1 MKILIYGI
9 NFSPELTGIGKYTG
23 EMAYW
28 FADQG
33 HDVRV
38 ITAPPYYPEWQVHK
52 GYRANWFSTEQHDNL
67 RVYRCPLYV
76 PQKVSTL
83 KRLVHLASFSVS
95 SFFPLLSQIS
105 WKPDLVI
112 CIAPSLFCAP
122 GTLLLSKLTGCTSV
136 LHIQDFEVDAMLGLG
151 MTNAGMFARLA
162 SAFERWCLRSFQY
175 VSTISHSMLTRAGTK
190 GVKPES
196 LLLFPNWSE
205 VERFTS
211 VDPAAVQELSR
222 KFDIPPDH
230 KVVLYSGNIGEKQGL
245 EIVINAAK
253 ELVDQKILF
262 LIVGNGAG
270 KEKLETL
277 AAEQQLTNVSFLPL
291 QSYELLPT
299 LLKLADCHLVVQKR
313 GVADAVLPSKLTN
326 ILAVGGNAV
335 ITAEPETELG
345 KLCLSYPGIGVC
357 VEPEQTDALVA
368 GIKKAMR
375 LPAENETAK
384 EYASENLAKEN
395 ILQNFIKY
403 FR

>member
-1 MKILIYGI
+1 MRDL
-9 NFSPELTGIGKYTG
+9 
-23 EMAYW
+23 
-28 FADQG
+28 FA
-33 HDVRV
+33 
-38 ITAPPYYPEWQVHK
+38 P
-52 GYRANWFSTEQHDNL
+52 S
-67 RVYRCPLYV
+67 
-76 PQKVSTL
+76 
-83 KRLVHLASFSVS
+83 LASFSFS

-205 VERFTS
+205 VERFIA
-211 VDPAAVQELSR
+211 VDQAAVQELR
-222 KFDIPPDH
+222 KQLDIPADH
-230 KVVLYSGNIGEKQGL
+230 QVALYSGNIGEKQGL
-245 EIVINAAK
+245 EVVIEAAK
-253 ELVDQKILF
+253 ELAGQKILF

-270 KEKLETL
+270 KNKLEAL
-277 AAEQQLTNVSFLPL
+277 ATEQQLTNVRFFPL
-291 QSYELLPT
+291 QPYELLPA

-335 ITAEPETELG
+335 ITAEPDTELG
-345 KLCLSYPGIGVC
+345 RLCLSYPGIGVC
-357 VEPEQTDALVA
+357 VEPEQVDALVT
-368 GIKKAMR
+368 GIKEAMQ
-375 LPAENETAK
+375 LPAENRTAK
-384 EYASENLAKEN
+384 DYARQNLAKEN
-395 ILQNFIKY
+395 VLQNFIQY

>member
-1 MKILIYGI
+1 M
-9 NFSPELTGIGKYTG
+9 
-23 EMAYW
+23 
-28 FADQG
+28 
-33 HDVRV
+33 R
-38 ITAPPYYPEWQVHK
+38 
-52 GYRANWFSTEQHDNL
+52 
-67 RVYRCPLYV
+67 
-76 PQKVSTL
+76 
-83 KRLVHLASFSVS
+83 
-95 SFFPLLSQIS
+95 
-105 WKPDLVI
+105 
-112 CIAPSLFCAP
+112 
-122 GTLLLSKLTGCTSV
+122 
-136 LHIQDFEVDAMLGLG
+136 
-151 MTNAGMFARLA
+151 
-162 SAFERWCLRSFQY
+162 
-175 VSTISHSMLTRAGTK
+175 
-190 GVKPES
+190 
-196 LLLFPNWSE
+196 
-205 VERFTS
+205 
-211 VDPAAVQELSR
+211 
-222 KFDIPPDH
+222 
-230 KVVLYSGNIGEKQGL
+230 
-245 EIVINAAK
+245 
-253 ELVDQKILF
+253 KILF

-291 QSYELLPT
+291 QPYELLPT